1 MLMKAIFAA
10 IVLAAL
16 AGCGVETA
24 GAAATAAAMK
34 KQELDQGKKTMEQS
48 QQKINEAMQLQQQ
61 RASEGENQSK

>member
-1 MLMKAIFAA
+1 MKVIFAA

-24 GAAATAAAMK
+24 GTAATSAAIK

-48 QQKINEAMQLQQQ
+48 QQKVNEAMQLQQQ
-61 RASEGENQSK
+61 RAAEGENQAK